1 MQLDQVAFA
10 WSTNGR
16 FATFPAFT
24 RNLQLEFSVKKSS
37 LLFLLLL
44 IAFGAGAFYYF
55 RDTTAPTVTL
65 SPDSG
70 AIAPVRP
77 LELRLEDTGTGIRDL
92 TVTLLQQGGATPLM
106 SKSFPAGTTTIRE
119 DLSLAAANLS
129 EGPFDIV
136 ITVGDHAVYHFG
148 KGNRAEQ
155 SFSFSFDRTPPLATV
170 ISTGHNFVQGGSAL
184 VTFRLA
190 EEVSKAG
197 IVVADRFIPAH
208 RQSSGFYACLVP
220 FPNDLPEKDFVPRI
234 QAVDLAGNEAMTGI
248 FYRAKEQTFRQ
259 RRINIDD
266 RFLQAKTPEF
276 KALVPEAGTPV
287 DIFLAVNRDLRQ
299 SNREKLVGFA
309 GQTSATPLWEGA
321 FLRQPQS
328 ATLALFGD
336 RRSYY
341 YNDQKIDSQIHLGI
355 DLASVVQAP
364 VHAANTGRV
373 VFAGYLGIYGQ
384 CVIIDHGL
392 GLQTLYG
399 HLSKIDVAEAENV
412 SKNQI
417 IGNTGLTGMAGGDHL
432 HFGIVV
438 AGVPV
443 NPIEW
448 WDAQWLKNN
457 VDSRLSAP

>member
-1 MQLDQVAFA
+1 M
-10 WSTNGR
+10 
-16 FATFPAFT
+16 
-24 RNLQLEFSVKKSS
+24 KKSS
-37 LLFLLLL
+37 LLVILLLV
-44 IAFGAGAFYYF
+44 AVGAGAFYYF
-55 RDTTAPTVTL
+55 RDTSAPAVTL

-70 AIAPVRP
+70 AVSPARP
-77 LELRLEDTGTGIRDL
+77 LELHLEDPGAGIREL
-92 TVTLLQQGGATPLM
+92 TVALLQQGGAHTLL
-106 SKSFPAGTTTIRE
+106 SKSYPAGTRMIRE
-119 DLSLAAANLS
+119 DLDLAAANLA
-129 EGPFDIV
+129 EGAFEIL
-136 ITVGDHAVYHFG
+136 ITAGDHAVYHFG
-148 KGNRAEQ
+148 KGNRVEQ
-155 SFSFSFDRTPPLATV
+155 SFSFTFDRTPPLATV
-170 ISTGHNFVQGGSAL
+170 ISTGHNFVQGGVSL

-190 EEVSKAG
+190 EEVSQAG

-208 RQSSGFYACLVP
+208 RQDSGLYACLVP

-276 KALVPEAGTPV
+276 QALVPEGGTPV
-287 DIFLAVNRDLRQ
+287 EIFLAVNRQLRQ
-299 SNREKLVGFA
+299 SNREKLTDFA
-309 GQTSATPLWEGA
+309 GQTSAAPLWEGV

-355 DLASVVQAP
+355 DLASVAQAP
-364 VHAANTGRV
+364 VHAANSGRV

-399 HLSKIDVAEAENV
+399 HLSKIDVAQDETV
-412 SKNQI
+412 SKNQV

-432 HFGIVV
+432 HFGVVV

-457 VDSRLSAP
+457 VDSRLATP

>member
-1 MQLDQVAFA
+1 M
-10 WSTNGR
+10 
-16 FATFPAFT
+16 
-24 RNLQLEFSVKKSS
+24 KKSS
-37 LLFLLLL
+37 LLFILLL
-44 IAFGAGAFYYF
+44 IALAAGAFYYF
-55 RDTTAPTVTL
+55 RDTSAPLATL

-70 AIAPVRP
+70 AVSPMRP
-77 LELRLEDTGTGIRDL
+77 LELRLEDTGAGIKNL
-92 TVTLLQQGGATPLM
+92 TVTLLQQGAANTLV
-106 SKSFPAGTTTIRE
+106 SKNYPAGTAE
-119 DLSLAAANLS
+119 VMEALDLAAANLV

-136 ITVGDHAVYHFG
+136 IAAGDHAIYHFG
-148 KGNRAEQ
+148 KGNQAEQ
-155 SFSFSFDRTPPLATV
+155 SFSFTFDRTPPLATV
-170 ISTGHNFVQGGSAL
+170 ISLGHNFVQGGSSL

-190 EEVSKAG
+190 EEVSQAG
-197 IVVADRFIPAH
+197 IVFAERFIPAY
-208 RQSSGFYACLVP
+208 RQSSGLYACLVP

-234 QAVDLAGNEAMTGI
+234 RAVDLAGNEALTGI

-276 KALVPEAGTPV
+276 QALVPQAGTPV
-287 DIFLAVNRDLRQ
+287 EIFLAVNRQLRQ
-299 SNREKLVGFA
+299 SNREKLVEFA
-309 GQTSATPLWEGA
+309 GQTSPTPLWEGV

-355 DLASVVQAP
+355 DLASVAQAP
-364 VHAANTGRV
+364 VLAANTGRV

-384 CVIIDHGL
+384 CVVIDHGL

-399 HLSKIDVAEAENV
+399 HLSKIDVAQDETV
-412 SKNQI
+412 SKGQI

-457 VDSRLSAP
+457 VDSRLTAP